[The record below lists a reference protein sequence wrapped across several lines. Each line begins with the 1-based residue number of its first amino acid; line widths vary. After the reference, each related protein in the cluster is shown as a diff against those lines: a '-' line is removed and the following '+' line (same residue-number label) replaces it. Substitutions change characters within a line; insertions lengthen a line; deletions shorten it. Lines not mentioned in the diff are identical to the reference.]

1 MGKHG
6 PKSKHGLE
14 WGSPTAKGYVRGYD
28 ANSGRQRFAHNIEW
42 ERVNGPIPEGYQVHH
57 INGCK
62 TDNRIENLELITPLE
77 HKRIHGGCYK
87 DSKGVWF
94 KPCRKC
100 GITKPI
106 ESDYYKRNVGISPW
120 CKQCCIENATGNK
133 RKRRTTKKEP
143 A

>member
-14 WGSPTAKGYVRGYD
+14 WGSPTAKGYIRGYD

-62 TDNRIENLELITPLE
+62 TDNRIKNLDVEIEKDINKYSSFLELSRE
-77 HKRIHGGCYK
+77 C
-87 DSKGVWF
+87 SKYDLVGPASGEGVHF
-94 KPCRKC
+94 RYNPKTLPGVK
-100 GITKPI
+100 I
-106 ESDYYKRNVGISPW
+106 Y
-120 CKQCCIENATGNK
+120 
-133 RKRRTTKKEP
+133 RRMVHIKTS
-143 A
+143 